1 LYEEQIIRLKNSK
14 YNQWILHPESDLR
27 TFIDGISFILL
38 MIIAV
43 YVPFMISFDIEPW
56 FRFQIF
62 EVIIDIWFLAEIIIN
77 FFTGFYSKDS
87 LVMNL
92 N

>member
-1 LYEEQIIRLKNSK
+1 
-14 YNQWILHPESDLR
+14 
-27 TFIDGISFILL
+27 

-43 YVPFMISFDIEPW
+43 YVPFMISFDIEPG

-77 FFTGFYSKDS
+77 FFTGFYSKGS